1 MCITYWMR
9 MGCLFSHKN
18 IHYAHV
24 IRAATDG
31 QEMKKATN
39 EKMIEPLP
47 TDELLEKYPDYK
59 DLFHKPDFLLIKA
72 NKYLS

>member
-1 MCITYWMR
+1 MNNRCGSIFKNSLQLSITLI
-9 MGCLFSHKN
+9 GAGFT
-18 IHYAHV
+18 I
-24 IRAATDG
+24 
-31 QEMKKATN
+31 

-72 NKYLS
+72 NK